1 MAKKKEPEVEIINL
15 MEAIRDL
22 AKERG
27 ISEDEIF
34 SAIEDGIVA
43 AFKREFG
50 GANKQD
56 INNVSAEIDRETG
69 EIGVYKTV
77 EVVEEVFDDAN
88 EISIED
94 AKSMDEDLEIGD
106 MIDLTIEVENLGRLA
121 AGAAKS
127 SISQKLR
134 EAESKKIQKEFKDK
148 MGDITSG
155 VILRKDNSGVYVDI
169 DRAEAILKRKDQ
181 IKNERYDSGKI
192 MKFLVMG
199 VEEQNGRP
207 SVILSRTTP
216 ELVRKLF
223 ELEVPELKD
232 GEVEIINVAREAGS
246 RSKVAVASRNPDVDA
261 KGSFVGPRGQRVQN
275 VMNSINGEKIDII
288 EYNPEPGIF
297 ISEALQ
303 PAKVVRVEME
313 EVIGEDGKEEKKA
326 IVVVPDDQF
335 TLAIGRS
342 GQNVRLAAKLT
353 GYKIDIK
360 KESDDINESSQ
371 KVIGQFT
378 AYDEEGNVI
387 SEDSEG

>member
-34 SAIEDGIVA
+34 GAIEDGIVA

-77 EVVEEVFDDAN
+77 EVVEEVFDESN

-94 AKSMDEDLEIGD
+94 AQAMDPDLEIGD

-148 MGDITSG
+148 MGDITTG

-169 DRAEAILKRKDQ
+169 DRAEAILKRNGQ

-207 SVILSRTTP
+207 SVILSRTAP
-216 ELVRKLF
+216 ELVKKLF

-232 GEVEIINVAREAGS
+232 GEVEIVSVAREAGS
-246 RSKVAVASRNPDVDA
+246 RSKVAVASRNPDIDA

-275 VMNSINGEKIDII
+275 VMNAINGEKIDII
-288 EYNPEPGIF
+288 EFNPEPGVF

-303 PAKVVRVEME
+303 PAKAVRVEME
-313 EVIGEDGKEEKKA
+313 ESVGEDGKVEKRA
-326 IVVVPDDQF
+326 IVIVPDDQF

-360 KESDDINESSQ
+360 KESDDINENSQ

-378 AYDEEGNVI
+378 AYDEEGNKI
-387 SEDSEG
+387 EED

>member
-34 SAIEDGIVA
+34 GAIEDGIVA

-77 EVVEEVFDDAN
+77 EVVEEVLDESN

-94 AKSMDEDLEIGD
+94 AQAMDPDLEIGD

-169 DRAEAILKRKDQ
+169 DRAEAILKRNGQ

-207 SVILSRTTP
+207 SVILSRTAP
-216 ELVRKLF
+216 ELVKKLF

-232 GEVEIINVAREAGS
+232 GEVEIVSVAREAGS
-246 RSKVAVASRNPDVDA
+246 RSKVAVASRNPDIDA

-275 VMNSINGEKIDII
+275 VMNAINGEKIDII
-288 EYNPEPGIF
+288 EFNPEPGVF

-303 PAKVVRVEME
+303 PAKAVRVEME
-313 EVIGEDGKEEKKA
+313 ESVGEDGKVEKRA
-326 IVVVPDDQF
+326 IVIVPDDQF

-360 KESDDINESSQ
+360 KESDDINENSQ

-378 AYDEEGNVI
+378 AYDEEGNKIEEV
-387 SEDSEG
+387 

>member
-1 MAKKKEPEVEIINL
+1 MAKKKEPEIEIINI

-27 ISEDEIF
+27 IDEDEIF
-34 SAIEDGIVA
+34 GAIEDGIVA

-56 INNVSAEIDRETG
+56 ITNVSAEIDRETV
-69 EIGVYKTV
+69 EISVYKTV
-77 EVVEEVFDDAN
+77 EVVEEVWDEDN
-88 EISIED
+88 EISLED

-134 EAESKKIQKEFKDK
+134 EAESRKIQKEFKDK

-169 DRAEAILKRKDQ
+169 DRAEAILKRNGQ

-207 SVILSRTTP
+207 SVILSRTAP
-216 ELVRKLF
+216 ELVKKLF

-232 GEVEIINVAREAGS
+232 GEVEIMSIAREPGS

-261 KGSFVGPRGQRVQN
+261 KGSFVGPRGTRVQN
-275 VMNSINGEKIDII
+275 VMNAINGEKIDII
-288 EYNPEPGIF
+288 EFNPEPGIF

-303 PAKVVRVEME
+303 PAKAVRVEME
-313 EVIGEDGKEEKKA
+313 EAVGEDGKIEKKA

-342 GQNVRLAAKLT
+342 GQNVRLAARLT

-387 SEDSEG
+387 EDN

>member
-34 SAIEDGIVA
+34 GAIEDGIVA

-77 EVVEEVFDDAN
+77 EVVEEVFDESN

-94 AKSMDEDLEIGD
+94 AQAMDPDLEIGD

-207 SVILSRTTP
+207 SVILSRTAP
-216 ELVRKLF
+216 ELVKKLF

-232 GEVEIINVAREAGS
+232 GEVEIVSVAREAGS
-246 RSKVAVASRNPDVDA
+246 RSKVAVASRNPDIDA

-275 VMNSINGEKIDII
+275 VMNAINGEKIDII
-288 EYNPEPGIF
+288 EFNPEPGVF

-303 PAKVVRVEME
+303 PAKAVRVEME
-313 EVIGEDGKEEKKA
+313 ESVGEDGKVEKRA
-326 IVVVPDDQF
+326 IVIVPDDQF

-360 KESDDINESSQ
+360 KESDDINENSQ

-378 AYDEEGNVI
+378 AYDEEGNKI
-387 SEDSEG
+387 EED

>member
-34 SAIEDGIVA
+34 GAIEDGIVA

-77 EVVEEVFDDAN
+77 EVVEEVFDESN
-88 EISIED
+88 EISIEY
-94 AKSMDEDLEIGD
+94 AQAMDPDLEIGD

-169 DRAEAILKRKDQ
+169 DRAEAILKRNGQ

-207 SVILSRTTP
+207 SVILSRTAP
-216 ELVRKLF
+216 ELVKKLF

-232 GEVEIINVAREAGS
+232 GEVEIVSVAREAGS
-246 RSKVAVASRNPDVDA
+246 RSKVAVASRNPDIDA

-275 VMNSINGEKIDII
+275 VMNAINGEKIDII
-288 EYNPEPGIF
+288 EFNPEPGVF

-303 PAKVVRVEME
+303 PAKAVRVEME
-313 EVIGEDGKEEKKA
+313 ESVGEDGKVEKRA
-326 IVVVPDDQF
+326 IVIVPDDQF

-360 KESDDINESSQ
+360 KESDDINENSQ

-378 AYDEEGNVI
+378 AYDEEGNKI
-387 SEDSEG
+387 EED

>member
-1 MAKKKEPEVEIINL
+1 MAKKKEPEIEIINI

-27 ISEDEIF
+27 IDEDEIF
-34 SAIEDGIVA
+34 GAIEDGIVA

-56 INNVSAEIDRETG
+56 ITNVSAEIDRETG
-69 EIGVYKTV
+69 EISVYKTV
-77 EVVEEVFDDAN
+77 EVVEEVWDEDN
-88 EISIED
+88 EISLED

-134 EAESKKIQKEFKDK
+134 EAESRKIQKEFKDK

-169 DRAEAILKRKDQ
+169 DRAEAILKRNGQ

-207 SVILSRTTP
+207 SVILSRTAP
-216 ELVRKLF
+216 ELVKKLF

-232 GEVEIINVAREAGS
+232 GEVEIISIAREPGS

-261 KGSFVGPRGQRVQN
+261 KGSFVGPRGTRVQN
-275 VMNSINGEKIDII
+275 VMNAINGEKIDII

-313 EVIGEDGKEEKKA
+313 EVVGDDGKVEKKA

-342 GQNVRLAAKLT
+342 GQNVRLAARLT

-387 SEDSEG
+387 EDN

>member
-34 SAIEDGIVA
+34 GAIEDGIVA

-77 EVVEEVFDDAN
+77 EVVEEVFDESN

-94 AKSMDEDLEIGD
+94 AQAMDPDLEIGD

-169 DRAEAILKRKDQ
+169 DRAEAILKRNGQ

-207 SVILSRTTP
+207 SVILSRTAP
-216 ELVRKLF
+216 ELVKKLF

-232 GEVEIINVAREAGS
+232 GEVEIVSVAREAGS
-246 RSKVAVASRNPDVDA
+246 RSKVAVASRNPDIDA

-275 VMNSINGEKIDII
+275 VMNAINGEKIDII
-288 EYNPEPGIF
+288 EFNPEPGVF

-303 PAKVVRVEME
+303 PAKAVRVEME
-313 EVIGEDGKEEKKA
+313 ESVGEDGKVEKRA
-326 IVVVPDDQF
+326 IVIVPDDQF

-360 KESDDINESSQ
+360 KESDDINENSQ

-378 AYDEEGNVI
+378 AYDEEGNKI
-387 SEDSEG
+387 EED

>member
-1 MAKKKEPEVEIINL
+1 MAKKKEPEIEIINI

-27 ISEDEIF
+27 IDEDEIF
-34 SAIEDGIVA
+34 GAIEDGIVA

-56 INNVSAEIDRETG
+56 ITNVSAEIDRETG
-69 EIGVYKTV
+69 EISVYKTV
-77 EVVEEVFDDAN
+77 EVVEEVWDEDN
-88 EISIED
+88 EISLED

-134 EAESKKIQKEFKDK
+134 EAESRKIQKEFKDK

-169 DRAEAILKRKDQ
+169 DRAEAILKRNGQ

-207 SVILSRTTP
+207 SVILSRTAP
-216 ELVRKLF
+216 ELVKKLF

-232 GEVEIINVAREAGS
+232 GEVEIISIAREPGS

-261 KGSFVGPRGQRVQN
+261 KGSFVGPRGTRVQN
-275 VMNSINGEKIDII
+275 VMNAINGEKIDII
-288 EYNPEPGIF
+288 EFNPEPGIF

-303 PAKVVRVEME
+303 PAKAVRVEME
-313 EVIGEDGKEEKKA
+313 EAVGEDGKIEKKA

-342 GQNVRLAAKLT
+342 GQNVRLAARLT

-387 SEDSEG
+387 EDN

>member
-34 SAIEDGIVA
+34 GAIEDGIVA

-77 EVVEEVFDDAN
+77 EVVEEVLDESN

-94 AKSMDEDLEIGD
+94 AQAMDPDLEIGD

-169 DRAEAILKRKDQ
+169 DRAEAILKRNGQ

-207 SVILSRTTP
+207 SVILSRTAP
-216 ELVRKLF
+216 ELVKKLF

-232 GEVEIINVAREAGS
+232 GEVEIVSVAREAGS
-246 RSKVAVASRNPDVDA
+246 RSKVAVASRNPDIDA

-275 VMNSINGEKIDII
+275 VMNAINGEKIDII
-288 EYNPEPGIF
+288 EFNPEPGVF

-303 PAKVVRVEME
+303 PAKAVRVEME
-313 EVIGEDGKEEKKA
+313 ESVGEDGKVEKRA
-326 IVVVPDDQF
+326 IVIVPDDQF

-360 KESDDINESSQ
+360 KESDDINENSQ

-378 AYDEEGNVI
+378 AYDEEGNKI
-387 SEDSEG
+387 EED

>member
-1 MAKKKEPEVEIINL
+1 MAKKKEPEIEIIDL
-15 MEAIRDL
+15 MDAIRDL

-34 SAIEDGIVA
+34 GAIEDGIVA

-56 INNVSAEIDRETG
+56 ITNVSAEIDRETG

-88 EISIED
+88 EISLAD
-94 AKSMDEDLEIGD
+94 AQEMDPDLEIGD

-134 EAESKKIQKEFKDK
+134 EAESRKIEKEFKDK
-148 MGDITSG
+148 MGDITTGS
-155 VILRKDNSGVYVDI
+155 VLRKDNAGVYVDI
-169 DRAEAILKRKDQ
+169 GRAEAMLKRNGQ
-181 IKNERYDSGKI
+181 IKNEKYDSGK
-192 MKFLVMG
+192 MLKFLVVG

-207 SVILSRTTP
+207 SVILSRTAP
-216 ELVRKLF
+216 ELVKKLF

-232 GEVEIINVAREAGS
+232 GEVEIVSVAREAGS

-275 VMNSINGEKIDII
+275 VMNAINGEKIDII
-288 EYNPEPGIF
+288 EFNPEPGIF

-303 PAKVVRVEME
+303 PAKAVRVEME
-313 EVIGEDGKEEKKA
+313 EVEGEDGRIEKKA
-326 IVVVPDDQF
+326 TVVVPDDQF

-360 KESDDINESSQ
+360 KESDDIDENSQ

-378 AYDEEGNVI
+378 AYDEEGNI
-387 SEDSEG
+387 IEDN

>member
-34 SAIEDGIVA
+34 GAIEDGIVA

-77 EVVEEVFDDAN
+77 EVVEEVLDESN

-94 AKSMDEDLEIGD
+94 AQAMDPDLEIGD
-106 MIDLTIEVENLGRLA
+106 MNDLTIEVENLGRLA

-169 DRAEAILKRKDQ
+169 DRAEAILKRNGQ

-207 SVILSRTTP
+207 SVILSRTAP
-216 ELVRKLF
+216 ELVKKLF

-232 GEVEIINVAREAGS
+232 GEVEIVSVAREAGS
-246 RSKVAVASRNPDVDA
+246 RSKVAVASRNPDIDA

-275 VMNSINGEKIDII
+275 VMNAINGEKIDII
-288 EYNPEPGIF
+288 EFNPEPGVF

-303 PAKVVRVEME
+303 PAKAVRVEME
-313 EVIGEDGKEEKKA
+313 ESVGEDGKVEKRA
-326 IVVVPDDQF
+326 IVIVPDDQF

-360 KESDDINESSQ
+360 KESDDINENSQ

-378 AYDEEGNVI
+378 AYDEEGNKI
-387 SEDSEG
+387 EED

>member
-169 DRAEAILKRKDQ
+169 DRAEAILKRKD
-181 IKNERYDSGKI
+181 
-192 MKFLVMG
+192 
-199 VEEQNGRP
+199 
-207 SVILSRTTP
+207 
-216 ELVRKLF
+216 
-223 ELEVPELKD
+223 
-232 GEVEIINVAREAGS
+232 
-246 RSKVAVASRNPDVDA
+246 
-261 KGSFVGPRGQRVQN
+261 
-275 VMNSINGEKIDII
+275 
-288 EYNPEPGIF
+288 
-297 ISEALQ
+297 
-303 PAKVVRVEME
+303 
-313 EVIGEDGKEEKKA
+313 
-326 IVVVPDDQF
+326 
-335 TLAIGRS
+335 
-342 GQNVRLAAKLT
+342 
-353 GYKIDIK
+353 
-360 KESDDINESSQ
+360 
-371 KVIGQFT
+371 
-378 AYDEEGNVI
+378 
-387 SEDSEG
+387 

>member
-34 SAIEDGIVA
+34 GAIEDGIVA

-77 EVVEEVFDDAN
+77 EVVEEVLDESN

-94 AKSMDEDLEIGD
+94 AQAMDPDLEIGD

-169 DRAEAILKRKDQ
+169 DRAEAILKRNGQ

-207 SVILSRTTP
+207 SVILSRTAP
-216 ELVRKLF
+216 ELVKKLF

-232 GEVEIINVAREAGS
+232 GEVEIVSVAREAGS
-246 RSKVAVASRNPDVDA
+246 RSKVAVASRNPDIDA

-275 VMNSINGEKIDII
+275 VMNAINGE
-288 EYNPEPGIF
+288 
-297 ISEALQ
+297 
-303 PAKVVRVEME
+303 
-313 EVIGEDGKEEKKA
+313 
-326 IVVVPDDQF
+326 
-335 TLAIGRS
+335 
-342 GQNVRLAAKLT
+342 
-353 GYKIDIK
+353 
-360 KESDDINESSQ
+360 
-371 KVIGQFT
+371 
-378 AYDEEGNVI
+378 
-387 SEDSEG
+387 

>member
-34 SAIEDGIVA
+34 GAIEDGIVA

-77 EVVEEVFDDAN
+77 EVVEEVLDESN

-94 AKSMDEDLEIGD
+94 AQAMDPDLEIGD

-169 DRAEAILKRKDQ
+169 DRAEAILKRNGQ

-207 SVILSRTTP
+207 SVILSRTAP
-216 ELVRKLF
+216 ELVKKLF

-232 GEVEIINVAREAGS
+232 GEVEIVSIAREPGS

-261 KGSFVGPRGQRVQN
+261 KGSFVGPRGTRVQN
-275 VMNSINGEKIDII
+275 VMNAINGEKIDII
-288 EYNPEPGIF
+288 EFNPEPGIF

-303 PAKVVRVEME
+303 PAKAVRVEME
-313 EVIGEDGKEEKKA
+313 EAVGEDGKIEKKA

-342 GQNVRLAAKLT
+342 GQNVRLAARLT

-387 SEDSEG
+387 EDN